1 MNLKLDIWNGIDVC
15 IVVGIYLKLCL
26 TCSFSINH
34 SLMPKWDNGNTS
46 GFSMMIL
53 LSDDLINKG

>member
-1 MNLKLDIWNGIDVC
+1 
-15 IVVGIYLKLCL
+15 
-26 TCSFSINH
+26 
-34 SLMPKWDNGNTS
+34 MPKWDNGNTS